1 MYNKTMV
8 VPSAFKNSIQEIS
21 VLLSDGDDEVLKKF
35 HCLVCGKTVFEY
47 YNYAKIVIAG
57 KHLHKS
63 PKVVQCNN
71 MVTFDTATQQAVNV
85 DMAEFGCNRERY
97 FKSKCKTKYWIS

>member
-1 MYNKTMV
+1 MV
-8 VPSAFKNSIQEIS
+8 VPSAFKNKIQEIS

-35 HCLVCGKTVFEY
+35 HCLVCGKVVFEY
-47 YNYAKIVIAG
+47 YSHVKIIVAG

-71 MVTFDTATQQAVNV
+71 VVTMDSITQQAIHVIAG
-85 DMAEFGCNRERY
+85 DIYPTGGRDRY
-97 FKSKCKTKYWIS
+97 FKTKCKTKYWIS